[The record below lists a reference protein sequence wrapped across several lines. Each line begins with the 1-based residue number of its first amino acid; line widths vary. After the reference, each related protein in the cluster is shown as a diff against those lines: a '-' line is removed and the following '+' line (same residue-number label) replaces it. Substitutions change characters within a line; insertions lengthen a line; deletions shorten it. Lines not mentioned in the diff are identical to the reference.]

1 MPTVEFPVAAPRY
14 DAQVAAVPDET
25 EQLIYVYL
33 SRVVDGPHGEAIYP
47 KANIPTVEFPAAEPA

>member
-33 SRVVDGPHGEAIYP
+33 SRVVEAQEPIIP
-47 KANIPTVEFPAAEPA
+47 NANIPRVELPVADPA